1 MTEIDYPICIRV
13 DALYADETPTC
24 RLREAIA
31 LTLQQHQI
39 PPGTGVTMLV
49 TDDESVR
56 KLNKRFRG
64 VDAPTDVLSFP
75 TVDDLNE
82 LREPGE
88 EEPYL
93 GDIVV
98 AFPYTAAQAQ
108 EDGHAIADVL
118 VLLAVHGTLHLLGYD
133 HDTPQHQAEM
143 WARQE
148 ALLSGL
154 GVPGKVMP
162 PLYDFPAEGDEDET
176 I

>member
-1 MTEIDYPICIRV
+1 MTERDYVICVRV
-13 DALYADETPTC
+13 DALYAEATPSC

-31 LTLQQHQI
+31 LTLRHGQI
-39 PPGTGVTMLV
+39 PPCTGVTLLV
-49 TDDESVR
+49 TDDESVH

-75 TVDDLNE
+75 AVDDLSE
-82 LREPGE
+82 LVQAGE

-93 GDIVV
+93 GDVVV

-108 EDGHAIADVL
+108 EDGHDIGDVL

-133 HDTPQHQAEM
+133 HDTPQRQAEM

-148 ALLSGL
+148 SLLREL
-154 GVPGKVMP
+154 GVPPGVMP
-162 PLYDFPAEGDEDET
+162 PLYDFPAEDDDEAT
-176 I
+176 